1 MHCRYECRLAT
12 WCRQGP
18 LHWSTDIHV
27 LQRTASLLVQVA
39 NCPRLQPMAGCKKP
53 KGEITLR
60 CSARLAGQESVESAA
75 AAGAAEADRVRH
87 SPPFRS
93 TTTCIHGTTSLH

>member
-60 CSARLAGQESVESAA
+60 CQSSAW
-75 AAGAAEADRVRH
+75 
-87 SPPFRS
+87 PPPPPPPATEPEPEPPGLSKIDQLR
-93 TTTCIHGTTSLH
+93 